1 MAMDMKGL
9 MKDLG
14 DETDQLL
21 SILVTL
27 EEKEW
32 ELPTPA
38 PGWAI
43 RDQVSH
49 LAYFD
54 QSAVRALVYPD
65 YFKLDAAELLGIGD
79 RFPDEIASRYGRI
92 APSELIQWLGDARAE
107 LIAEFSVVDARH
119 RIPWYGPEMSVAS
132 AATARL
138 METWAHGQDIAD
150 TLGVTRKPTNRLR
163 HIAHLGYATFAF
175 SHQLRDLSIP
185 KVAVRVELAA
195 PDGSTWSF
203 GPEDAKERVVGT
215 ALDFCLVVTQR
226 RNVADT
232 ALEVAGEAASRW
244 MGIAQAYAGAAGQ
257 GRAPIGS
264 LAKAHGQR

>member
-1 MAMDMKGL
+1 MAIDMKGL
-9 MKDLG
+9 LGDLG

-32 ELPTPA
+32 ELATPA

-54 QSAVRALVYPD
+54 QSAVRALLYPE
-65 YFKLDAAELLGIGD
+65 YFKLDAAELLAIGD
-79 RFPDEIASRYGRI
+79 SFPDEIALRYCRI

-107 LIAEFSVVDARH
+107 LIAEFSAVDERH

-150 TLGVTRKPTNRLR
+150 ALGVTREPTSRLR

-175 SHQLRDLSIP
+175 SHQLRDLSVP
-185 KVAVRVELAA
+185 QVPVRVELTA
-195 PDGSTWSF
+195 PDGSTWSY
-203 GPEDAKERVVGT
+203 GPVDAKERVVGT
-215 ALDFCLVVTQR
+215 ALEFCLVVTQR

-232 ALEVAGEAASRW
+232 ALKATGEAASRW

-264 LAKAHGQR
+264 FGEEQGHR